1 MSNSSGYCPPSQN
14 AADQV
19 RQLYTDLALHP
30 EKDFGWSKGKENARL
45 LGYDPAWLDRLPDE
59 VWLSAA
65 AVGNPFCL
73 GRIGQGETV
82 VDLGCGAGAD
92 LCITALLVGAS
103 GRVIGIDVT
112 PAMVERA
119 RKSAALLGARHAE
132 VHEADMAQLPVDD
145 ASVDVVIANGSINL
159 SARKECVLKEI
170 FRVLRPGGRLQF
182 ADMVRDATVQESDD
196 SAGDSWAD
204 CVAGTLAPERL
215 LELLRKTGFEGAEV
229 VLFTGYRT
237 APTTIGA
244 LIRARKP

>member
-1 MSNSSGYCPPSQN
+1 MSNSSGCCPPSQN

-19 RQLYTDLALHP
+19 RQLYTDLAQHP

-45 LGYDPAWLDRLPDE
+45 LGYDPAWLDTLPDE
-59 VWLSAA
+59 VWASAA
-65 AVGNPFCL
+65 AVGNPFSL
-73 GRIGQGETV
+73 GRIVPGETV

-92 LCITALLVGAS
+92 LCIAALLVGAS
-103 GRVIGIDVT
+103 GRVIGVDLT

-119 RKSAALLGARHAE
+119 RKSAALIGAHHVE
-132 VHEADMAQLPVDD
+132 VHEADIAQLPVDD
-145 ASVDVVIANGSINL
+145 SSVDVVIANGSINL

-182 ADMVRDATVQESDD
+182 ADMVRDGTVQEPDH

-204 CVAGTLAPERL
+204 CVAGTLTPERL
-215 LELLRKTGFEGAEV
+215 LDMLRRTGFEAAEV
-229 VLFTGYRT
+229 VSFTGYRT
-237 APTTIGA
+237 AATTIGA